1 MANMLGI
8 HFQIRDDYINLISDD
23 FHDKKGFA
31 EDLTEGKFSFPI
43 IHCIHS
49 DPIRGKE
56 ISGIE
61 LLTFRDF
68 SKETNRS

>member
-8 HFQIRDDYINLISDD
+8 HFQIRDDYINLTSDD

-49 DPIRGKE
+49 DPIRSKQ
-56 ISGIE
+56 ISGIGS
-61 LLTFRDF
+61 LIFKRF
-68 SKETNRS
+68 